1 MPISPAAVNGAVF
14 AGYIASGQTCVQ
26 GARMLVS
33 DKLYDRF
40 AAAFVEKVSKLRVG
54 PPLDNRTDVGPLVA
68 QRQRDRV
75 LSYIETG
82 IREGAT
88 LAFGKAAVPSGRMVC
103 SPRCSPTLR
112 TK

>member
-1 MPISPAAVNGAVF
+1 MERSLPATSPA
-14 AGYIASGQTCVQ
+14 GQTCVQ
-26 GARMLVS
+26 GARVLVS

-88 LAFGKAAVPSGRMVC
+88 LAFGKAGGTESGDGM
-103 SPRCSPTLR
+103 SAPQYSPTLR